1 MTHPSNTPDAIP
13 NDRESDATP
22 TAYSRRAFL
31 GRTATLGAIVG
42 LPSLLTACGGGD
54 ENEAP
59 GAETTDEAPDASVA
73 AGDVQAS
80 ECEGYDALTEQD
92 LQTRQTLGYV
102 DNSPDPAKLCNNCQF
117 YNQPEGG
124 SPCGGCQ
131 LFQGPVAPEGYCNSW
146 VAMAGQA
153 PADTATT

>member
-1 MTHPSNTPDAIP
+1 M
-13 NDRESDATP
+13 
-22 TAYSRRAFL
+22 
-31 GRTATLGAIVG
+31 G
-42 LPSLLTACGGGD
+42 LPSLLAACGGGED
-54 ENEAP
+54 DAEVP
-59 GAETTDEAPDASVA
+59 GAETIDESPDASAVA
-73 AGDVQAS
+73 GNVQAS

-102 DNSPDPAKLCNNCQF
+102 DNSPDPAKLCSNCQF
-117 YNQPEGG
+117 YNQPEGD

-153 PADTATT
+153 PADSTTT